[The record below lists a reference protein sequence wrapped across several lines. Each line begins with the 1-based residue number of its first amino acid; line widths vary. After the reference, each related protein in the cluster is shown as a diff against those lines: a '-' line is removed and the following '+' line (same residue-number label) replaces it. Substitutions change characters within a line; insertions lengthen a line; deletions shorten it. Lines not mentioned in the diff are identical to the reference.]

1 MYPGCL
7 FYAALKKIGESV
19 RIRTMNE
26 KGIVKLH
33 TLRRLDIAGSSKGD
47 QEKYYDEDRHAY
59 IKLPFYYEGKYWKDY
74 MVEHLS
80 GRLFEDDYTLGIQI
94 VDQEIIM
101 TDKGLPAVRSAD
113 FCADDEQW
121 LSVARIFERFRV
133 YPEDAKSGEER
144 LWQIMNTAEEYCGID
159 LSAYLTVM
167 FVADLLLLNEDRHY
181 NNLGLLYT
189 DSGSFGVAPL
199 FDFGLGLFE
208 HGKIYENKSLK
219 EIEPEN
225 IRLRPL
231 GVTGLKAL
239 DLMADLGYRED
250 IAYVVSGIRTELKRE
265 LFPNDNGYEW
275 YVYISDK
282 LRKTYERKI

>member
-1 MYPGCL
+1 M
-7 FYAALKKIGESV
+7 
-19 RIRTMNE
+19 
-26 KGIVKLH
+26 
-33 TLRRLDIAGSSKGD
+33 
-47 QEKYYDEDRHAY
+47 
-59 IKLPFYYEGKYWKDY
+59 
-74 MVEHLS
+74 
-80 GRLFEDDYTLGIQI
+80 
-94 VDQEIIM
+94 
-101 TDKGLPAVRSAD
+101 
-113 FCADDEQW
+113 
-121 LSVARIFERFRV
+121 
-133 YPEDAKSGEER
+133 
-144 LWQIMNTAEEYCGID
+144 
-159 LSAYLTVM
+159 
-167 FVADLLLLNEDRHY
+167 ADLLLLNEDRHY

-219 EIEPEN
+219 DIEPEN